1 MVKNDHP
8 ASGIIAQFGKHVLP
22 WVGDDPN
29 RAAAV
34 RCALQDVVAGKYPVI
49 TMPVPASA
57 PVRYYPQR
65 DFSRYNQYLRPLDK
79 QLEFLW
85 KLTPKLP
92 EALRVDSS
100 WLDVDTTSDHVQSV
114 EDLEVF
120 FLVSDT
126 LEKTLALNWE
136 LIKLTQPAVYHS
148 GFETD
153 AANLRL
159 GPNTRWYE
167 PGLHRVRINLV
178 DNWDPKQGRSI
189 DQVRTRV
196 AGTDTLLASIEP
208 IGAYAVHSELFQQQ
222 DGENLPYCDLA
233 GLQQGR
239 GFAQVPRF
247 SWDGFS
253 SRACLDSWGSGGAY
267 GIYAAPSL
275 QGVN

>member
-1 MVKNDHP
+1 MTSIFKTPYGELNQFIQNLQTAGLSPKDIRNANRHP
-8 ASGIIAQFGKHVLP
+8 DLF
-22 WVGDDPN
+22 VG
-29 RAAAV
+29 AV
-34 RCALQDVVAGKYPVI
+34 AALQAPAVVKL
-49 TMPVPASA
+49 
-57 PVRYYPQR
+57 VRYYPQR

-136 LIKLTQPAVYHS
+136 LMKLTQPAVYHS

-239 GFAQVPRF
+239 GFAQVPLFR
-247 SWDGFS
+247 WYGID
-253 SRACLDSWGSGGAY
+253 SRAYLRSWGSGDAGRR
-267 GIYAAPSL
+267 YAAPSL

>member
-29 RAAAV
+29 RAATV
-34 RCALQDVVAGKYPVI
+34 RCALQDVVAGKYPGSGI
-49 TMPVPASA
+49 AASA

-65 DFSRYNQYLRPLDK
+65 DFGRYDRFLHPLNK
-79 QLEFLW
+79 QLELLW
-85 KLTPKLP
+85 KLIPKLP
-92 EALRVDSS
+92 EALRVDPS
-100 WLDVDTTSDHVQSV
+100 WLDVDTVSDHAQSV
-114 EDLEVF
+114 EDLEF
-120 FLVSDT
+120 FFIVLDT
-126 LEKTLALNWE
+126 LERTIVLNWE
-136 LIKLTQPAVYHS
+136 LMKLTQPAVYHS

-167 PGLHRVRINLV
+167 PGLYRVRINLV

-196 AGTDTLLASIEP
+196 ASTGALLASIEP
-208 IGAYAVHSELFQQQ
+208 IGAYAIHPELLQQQ

-239 GFAQVPRF
+239 GFAQVPGF
-247 SWDGFS
+247 HWDGI
-253 SRACLDSWGSGGAY
+253 DSEAYLYSWESGFADRS
-267 GIYAAPSL
+267 YAAPSL
-275 QGVN
+275 QGVQN

>member
-1 MVKNDHP
+1 MTSIFKTPYGELNQFIQNLQTAGLSPKDIRNANRHP
-8 ASGIIAQFGKHVLP
+8 DLF
-22 WVGDDPN
+22 VG
-29 RAAAV
+29 AV
-34 RCALQDVVAGKYPVI
+34 AALQAPAVVKL
-49 TMPVPASA
+49 
-57 PVRYYPQR
+57 VRYYPQR

-79 QLEFLW
+79 QLEFLRE
-85 KLTPKLP
+85 LTPKLP
-92 EALRVDSS
+92 EALRVDPS

-120 FLVSDT
+120 FLVLDT
-126 LEKTLALNWE
+126 LEGTIVLNWE
-136 LIKLTQPAVYHS
+136 LMKLTQPGFYHS
-148 GFETD
+148 GFEMD

-208 IGAYAVHSELFQQQ
+208 IGAYAVHPELFQQQ

-233 GLQQGR
+233 GLQLGR
-239 GFAQVPRF
+239 GFARVPGLG
-247 SWDGFS
+247 WYGIS
-253 SRACLDSWGSGGAY
+253 SEASLGSWGSGGVDRD
-267 GIYAAPSL
+267 YAAPSL
-275 QGVN
+275 QGVQN